1 MELNEEVFEEMER
14 GKKAVTPTVPPQ
26 EPVPQEQQK
35 MNELMRQLIDATT
48 VLVVKVAACDCKKK
62 ASCKVYMQAQA
73 IAKVIDELQ
82 ELRPR

>member
-1 MELNEEVFEEMER
+1 MRANEEVLESLDED
-14 GKKAVTPTVPPQ
+14 KKIVAKAAVEAAKQ
-26 EPVPQEQQK
+26 EK

-62 ASCKVYMQAQA
+62 ASCKVFNQAQA

-82 ELRPR
+82 ELRPH